1 MPISASEYKGS
12 GAAAGVPGL
21 LGVLALVGILA
32 GCATPQ
38 VAPPAPASEPAK
50 RVLPSPLPG
59 RPFDVIPAESRLT
72 ILVYRAGALAMLGH
86 DHVVSCRCLSG
97 KVYLP
102 GDPLRAGF
110 DLRVSVKGFTVDDPA
125 ARAAE
130 HSKEFPPDVPPG
142 AQEATRHNMLSTAL
156 LDAATYPD
164 ITLRAQGLRPSSDG
178 KRGDVDA
185 EVLVGVAGQSRSI
198 TVPIHYDVR
207 ADQIVVTGE
216 FPLKQTDLGLTP
228 FSAAG
233 GALKVRDDMDVRL
246 SLIARRAPGVSR
258 R

>member
-1 MPISASEYKGS
+1 MSVSDYKG
-12 GAAAGVPGL
+12 GGDVARLCGL
-21 LGVLALVGILA
+21 LSALVLVGILA

-38 VAPPAPASEPAK
+38 AHPPAPAQAPA
-50 RVLPSPLPG
+50 RRMVPSPLLG
-59 RPFDVIPAESRLT
+59 SRFDVIPAESRLT

-97 KVYLP
+97 AVYLP

-130 HSKEFPPDVPPG
+130 HSKDFPPDVPQG
-142 AQEATRHNMLSTAL
+142 AQEATRHNMLSAAL
-156 LDAATYPD
+156 LNAAAYPD
-164 ITLRAQGLRPSSDG
+164 ITLRAEGLRPASDG
-178 KRGDVDA
+178 KRGHVA
-185 EVLVGVAGQSRSI
+185 AQVLVGVAGRSRSI
-198 TVPIHYDVR
+198 AVPIHYDIR
-207 ADQIVVTGE
+207 ADEIVVTGE

-233 GALKVRDDMDVRL
+233 GALKVADAMTVRL
-246 SLIARRAPGVSR
+246 SLVARRAHPG
-258 R
+258 